1 MLLESYNLP
10 SEIKTISSM
19 KNITMNFALYSDMLS
34 ERIYHPIHYWIK
46 GFFFLVFWYCIVYLH
61 HSYGKYSNENRTL
74 MLKYI
79 YFYEQGNHERCI
91 DILQR
96 KCKIRR
102 QCNSVFKWLG
112 IMKLLLILA
121 ITWGGL
127 KSLVCKIFK
136 KEKTQTKRGV
146 KFDSVSN
153 RHVTPPPPNITS

>member
-1 MLLESYNLP
+1 MWKTSQWILP
-10 SEIKTISSM
+10 CIQTCYRREFIILFTIRS
-19 KNITMNFALYSDMLS
+19 
-34 ERIYHPIHYWIK
+34 K
-46 GFFFLVFWYCIVYLH
+46 GFFSILILYITVT
-61 HSYGKYSNENRTL
+61 ENILMRTGHWCSST
-74 MLKYI
+74 

-102 QCNSVFKWLG
+102 QCNSVFNRL
-112 IMKLLLILA
+112 IIIKLLLILA
-121 ITWGGL
+121 ITWTGL

-153 RHVTPPPPNITS
+153 RHVTPPPLYITS

>member
-1 MLLESYNLP
+1 MR
-10 SEIKTISSM
+10 TGHWCSS
-19 KNITMNFALYSDMLS
+19 T
-34 ERIYHPIHYWIK
+34 
-46 GFFFLVFWYCIVYLH
+46 
-61 HSYGKYSNENRTL
+61 
-74 MLKYI
+74 

-102 QCNSVFKWLG
+102 QCNSVFNRLS
-112 IMKLLLILA
+112 IIKLLLVLA
-121 ITWGGL
+121 ITWSDL

-153 RHVTPPPPNITS
+153 STILLVVIEILLSNLMPRVHGSCWMHAGDYSPQILILVSISQ